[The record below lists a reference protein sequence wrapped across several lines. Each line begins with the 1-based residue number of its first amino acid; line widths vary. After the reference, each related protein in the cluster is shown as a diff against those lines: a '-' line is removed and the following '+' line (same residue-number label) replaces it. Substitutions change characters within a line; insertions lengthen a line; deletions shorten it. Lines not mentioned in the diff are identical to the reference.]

1 MRLSVIDF
9 DFRDREYKARFLQ
22 SSTPEYTMARKW
34 KELEE
39 EGQSQKERLEKT
51 LEEEQQKL
59 EYDFEATMHDQEAE
73 YFRQG

>member
-1 MRLSVIDF
+1 MRLRVIGF

-22 SSTPEYTMARKW
+22 STTPEYLMAKRW

-39 EGQSQKERLEKT
+39 EGQAQKERLEKQ
-51 LEEEQQKL
+51 LEEEQLKL

-73 YFRQG
+73 YIRQG